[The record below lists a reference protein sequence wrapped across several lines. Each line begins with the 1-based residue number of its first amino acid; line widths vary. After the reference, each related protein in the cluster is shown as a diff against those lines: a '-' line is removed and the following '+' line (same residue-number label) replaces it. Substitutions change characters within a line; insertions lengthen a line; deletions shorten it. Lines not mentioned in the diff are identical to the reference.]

1 MPCSLL
7 PLGSSK
13 RSSLR
18 LILVFPV
25 FLYRYRLSQTT
36 HSPALVILS
45 INTCVQVELQEPF
58 DLGALLLGVLN
69 FFGDHFDPRVTGISV
84 ARRCYFSRAVQTGPQ
99 LYPHLARAPLIPPP
113 PPSAPPHVHLSVS
126 VPTSHTVSGSGTH
139 CESGLKS
146 DSSVPCTSRD
156 NNSDRARG
164 RGQLPSSDH
173 YSFLNAM
180 THSQQLV
187 IIPKAADRRHSF
199 QANEHASSNPGR
211 DRGRKYLPSTT
222 AGLQPT
228 LSMPS
233 SYSHPN
239 TAHASSGYSSYVPY
253 KFDPL
258 FVEDPL
264 SPGNN
269 VGRNCFRILQV
280 QRSWSEV
287 HSLMSQQIRTSARDG
302 SYHSALEILVGK
314 VNISS
319 SVAPSGYS

>member
-1 MPCSLL
+1 M
-7 PLGSSK
+7 
-13 RSSLR
+13 
-18 LILVFPV
+18 
-25 FLYRYRLSQTT
+25 T
-36 HSPALVILS
+36 SPYIS
-45 INTCVQVELQEPF
+45 CVQVELQESF

-113 PPSAPPHVHLSVS
+113 SAPHVHLSVS
-126 VPTSHTVSGSGTH
+126 VTGSGTH
-139 CESGLKS
+139 CEDGLKS
-146 DSSVPCTSRD
+146 DSSD
-156 NNSDRARG
+156 NNSDSRGRG
-164 RGQLPSSDH
+164 RGQIPSTEH
-173 YSFLNAM
+173 YSFLSAV

-199 QANEHASSNPGR
+199 QANEQASSNPGR
-211 DRGRKYLPSTT
+211 DRGRKYPPSAS

-228 LSMPS
+228 LSMPTS
-233 SYSHPN
+233 FSHPN
-239 TAHASSGYSSYVPY
+239 TAHNPSGYSSYVPY

-287 HSLMSQQIRTSARDG
+287 HSLMSQQIRVSVRDG
-302 SYHSALEILVGK
+302 MYHSALEILVGK
-314 VNISS
+314 VNITSTIT
-319 SVAPSGYS
+319 PQGYT